1 MENKAGKTTQIRNP
15 YVSQADRFALS
26 LRHMADTF
34 LRMEETR
41 EHFAWE
47 EVHEMCEAVSEEVC
61 MGCEK
66 RRECYERKKEEIY
79 QMIYE
84 LLDTIEKY
92 GIELNVETKRI
103 LQKKCVRAPKLLRE
117 TLRVFQDAKQRMMWN
132 NRMIQNRESC
142 AVQLDT
148 FARMIQ
154 QATRELD
161 ASIFQDQPLEKK
173 IKMGLKKSGMK
184 MLNAVFFV
192 NVHGRYE
199 IHLTIRAEKGIC
211 VSSRAVARLLR
222 NYTGRKMCPAQDER
236 PVVGQEYSTM
246 VFVEGPRYYVLHGI
260 SRIGKEG
267 QMVSGDNYV
276 MLTLPGGQEA
286 MILSDGMGSGER
298 AAKESA
304 MIVEMLEELLLSGF
318 PPETALQMMNTALVM
333 GREEVCFSTID
344 VTTFDLYTGQ
354 CRFLKAGAS
363 TTFVRR
369 NGEIHHVYSECLPL
383 GVVPRQ
389 QMEDRRWKLEPGDLV
404 IMLTDGVMDALPP
417 GRQEELLDL
426 LILGTD
432 IENPKELSQYILE
445 KVMELSEES
454 PKDDMT
460 VFVAGIWESCYN

>member
-1 MENKAGKTTQIRNP
+1 MENRMGKTTQITNP
-15 YVSQADRFALS
+15 YVSQADRFAQS

-47 EVHEMCEAVSEEVC
+47 EVHEMCESVSEEVC
-61 MGCEK
+61 GNCER

-92 GIELNVETKRI
+92 GIELNVETKRS

-117 TLRVFQDAKQRMMWN
+117 TLKVFQDAKQRMMWN

-142 AVQLDT
+142 AVQLNT
-148 FARMIQ
+148 FAKMIQ
-154 QATRELD
+154 QATRELN
-161 ASIFQDQPLEKK
+161 ASIFRDPPLEKK
-173 IKMGLKKSGMK
+173 IKNGLKKSGIK
-184 MLNAVFFV
+184 MLSAVFFV
-192 NVHGRYE
+192 NAHGRYE
-199 IHLTIRAEKGIC
+199 IHLTIKAEKGIC
-211 VSSRAVARLLR
+211 VTSRAVARILG
-222 NYTGRKMCPAQDER
+222 NCTGRKLCPVQDER
-236 PVVGQEYSTM
+236 PVVGQDYGTM
-246 VFVEGPRYYVLHGI
+246 VFVEGPKYYVLHGI
-260 SRIGKEG
+260 SRIGKDG
-267 QMVSGDNYV
+267 QPLSGDNYV
-276 MLTLPGGQEA
+276 MLTIPGGQEA

-304 MIVEMLEELLLSGF
+304 MIVEMLEELLQAGF

-344 VTTFDLYTGQ
+344 VTTFDLYTRE
-354 CRFLKAGAS
+354 CRLLKAGAA

-369 NGEIHHVYSECLPL
+369 KGEIKHFYSECLPL

-389 QMEDRRWKLEPGDLV
+389 QIEDIKWKLESGDVV
-404 IMLTDGVMDALPP
+404 IMMTDGVMDALPS

-432 IENPKELSQYILE
+432 IENPKELAHYIL
-445 KVMELSEES
+445 KNVLELSEER

>member
-1 MENKAGKTTQIRNP
+1 
-15 YVSQADRFALS
+15 
-26 LRHMADTF
+26 
-34 LRMEETR
+34 
-41 EHFAWE
+41 
-47 EVHEMCEAVSEEVC
+47 
-61 MGCEK
+61 
-66 RRECYERKKEEIY
+66 
-79 QMIYE
+79 
-84 LLDTIEKY
+84 
-92 GIELNVETKRI
+92 
-103 LQKKCVRAPKLLRE
+103 
-117 TLRVFQDAKQRMMWN
+117 
-132 NRMIQNRESC
+132 
-142 AVQLDT
+142 
-148 FARMIQ
+148 
-154 QATRELD
+154 
-161 ASIFQDQPLEKK
+161 
-173 IKMGLKKSGMK
+173 
-184 MLNAVFFV
+184 
-192 NVHGRYE
+192 
-199 IHLTIRAEKGIC
+199 
-211 VSSRAVARLLR
+211 
-222 NYTGRKMCPAQDER
+222 
-236 PVVGQEYSTM
+236 M

-276 MLTLPGGQEA
+276 MITLPGGQEA

-304 MIVEMLEELLLSGF
+304 MVVEMLEELLLSGF